1 MLLQESC
8 DASTF
13 WTQILTRLLDDPAT
27 RAEWL
32 RLQQRV
38 TLLKQPRQLRQ
49 QPRRLPSA
57 ESSRESGANK
67 PPNSV
72 TPLHP
77 PLNDTGWAPTSLA
90 GARCEAFRL

>member
-1 MLLQESC
+1 M
-8 DASTF
+8 
-13 WTQILTRLLDDPAT
+13 
-27 RAEWL
+27 
-32 RLQQRV
+32 

-57 ESSRESGANK
+57 ESTRESGANR

-77 PLNDTGWAPTSLA
+77 PLGDLPGKLDEKIAETVGDDTGA
-90 GARCEAFRL
+90 E

>member
-1 MLLQESC
+1 M
-8 DASTF
+8 
-13 WTQILTRLLDDPAT
+13 
-27 RAEWL
+27 
-32 RLQQRV
+32 

-57 ESSRESGANK
+57 ESNRESGANR

-77 PLNDTGWAPTSLA
+77 PLGDLPGNLDEKIAEAVGDDTGAEGSSEHIDV
-90 GARCEAFRL
+90 AR

>member
-1 MLLQESC
+1 M
-8 DASTF
+8 
-13 WTQILTRLLDDPAT
+13 
-27 RAEWL
+27 
-32 RLQQRV
+32 

-57 ESSRESGANK
+57 ESTRESGANR

-77 PLNDTGWAPTSLA
+77 PLGDLPGRLDEKIAETVGDDTGGAPLDV
-90 GARCEAFRL
+90 

>member
-1 MLLQESC
+1 M
-8 DASTF
+8 
-13 WTQILTRLLDDPAT
+13 
-27 RAEWL
+27 
-32 RLQQRV
+32 

-57 ESSRESGANK
+57 ESTRESGANR

-77 PLNDTGWAPTSLA
+77 PLGDLPGNLDEKIAEAVGDDTGAEGSSEHIDV
-90 GARCEAFRL
+90 AR

>member
-1 MLLQESC
+1 M
-8 DASTF
+8 
-13 WTQILTRLLDDPAT
+13 
-27 RAEWL
+27 
-32 RLQQRV
+32 

-57 ESSRESGANK
+57 ESTRESGANR

-77 PLNDTGWAPTSLA
+77 PLGDIPGKLDEKNAETVGDDTGWAPTSLA
-90 GARCEAFRL
+90 GARREAFRL